1 MKTKFNTLK
10 KYKEKELYKLLEMK
24 KNWKIMSSNERHEL
38 HNNIVTLE
46 SDIKSLNLYSEIK
59 NKFKL

>member
-1 MKTKFNTLK
+1 
-10 KYKEKELYKLLEMK
+10 
-24 KNWKIMSSNERHEL
+24 MSSNERHEL